1 MGAQMARFIVEVEDA
16 FGDWSNTEAIAD
28 TPEQA
33 IDRVNH
39 RLSGTSSEARY
50 ARLVEGRAR
59 FSAGQMVQTIDRRI
73 GVIEMIGTGKRRNFW
88 VRFGAGGQP
97 ELFEAFQ
104 LTLVPEP
111 PAGVAR
117 AA

>member
-1 MGAQMARFIVEVEDA
+1 MARFIVEVEDSL
-16 FGDWSNTEAIAD
+16 GDWSYTDAIAD

-39 RLSGTSSEARY
+39 RLSGTTNEARH
-50 ARLVEGRAR
+50 AHLDERRDAFR
-59 FSAGQMVQTIDRRI
+59 AGQMVHTIDRRV
-73 GVIEMIGTGKRRNFW
+73 GVIEMIGAGVNVW

-97 ELFEAFQ
+97 ELFQAYQ
-104 LTLVPEP
+104 LTLAPETT
-111 PAGVAR
+111 AGAAR